1 MRSGT
6 CGSIASMLTIA
17 PRTPSPLHW
26 SHMLFSE
33 LLFALLLVCLVAG
46 MAIVAFTVV
55 SINRRAETQGAELAQ
70 LRAQLSLGGQ
80 AQESTAGEL
89 RERLAQTQTLLEGM
103 RAGFVSRHQVEE
115 AARQTLRRPAAG
127 MPGAPCRGPAGAA
140 SPGRGCAP

>member
-6 CGSIASMLTIA
+6 GSSIASMLTIA
-17 PRTPSPLHW
+17 PHTPSPLHW

-55 SINRRAETQGAELAQ
+55 SINRRVEAQGAELAH
-70 LRAQLSLGGQ
+70 LRAQLALGGQ

-89 RERLAQTQTLLEGM
+89 RQGLAQTQTLLEGM
-103 RAGFVSRHQVEE
+103 RAVFVSRHQVEE
-115 AARQTLRRPAAG
+115 DARQ
-127 MPGAPCRGPAGAA
+127 
-140 SPGRGCAP
+140 S